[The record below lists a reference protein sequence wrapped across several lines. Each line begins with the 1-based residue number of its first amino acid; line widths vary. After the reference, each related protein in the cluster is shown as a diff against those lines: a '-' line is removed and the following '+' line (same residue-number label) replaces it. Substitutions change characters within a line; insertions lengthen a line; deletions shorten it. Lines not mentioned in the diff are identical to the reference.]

1 MAVGRA
7 GVAGRW
13 DGLGA
18 VGVAGRSVAVGRAG
32 VVGRSV
38 AVGPVG
44 VVGRWDGLE
53 RTTGFVGVAACVG
66 STGVAG
72 VGVGVAVGTAAFAV
86 GVLVVGVLAVRGE
99 GDSGTAV
106 GLETTRVGIEAEI
119 GPCGL
124 EGTTVWRPVDVRE
137 RTEPDTSVCS
147 PVVSGMMRRTRVGGD
162 RGLVDGGGAVSSMM
176 RGSMVLRPVIGI
188 IEDEGATVVA
198 SSMMRGTTAWR
209 PVAARTLGTRPD
221 GGWSISSG
229 SVRRVR

>member
-1 MAVGRA
+1 MA
-7 GVAGRW
+7 
-13 DGLGA
+13 
-18 VGVAGRSVAVGRAG
+18 
-32 VVGRSV
+32 
-38 AVGPVG
+38 
-44 VVGRWDGLE
+44 
-53 RTTGFVGVAACVG
+53 
-66 STGVAG
+66 
-72 VGVGVAVGTAAFAV
+72 GVGVAVGTAAFAV
-86 GVLVVGVLAVRGE
+86 GVLVVGVFAVRGE
-99 GDSGTAV
+99 CDSGTAA
-106 GLETTRVGIEAEI
+106 GLETTRVGIEVEI
-119 GPCGL
+119 GPCGF
-124 EGTTVWRPVDVRE
+124 EGATVWRPVDVRE

>member
-1 MAVGRA
+1 MGVAGRSAAAGRA

-32 VVGRSV
+32 IAGRSAAVGR
-38 AVGPVG
+38 A
-44 VVGRWDGLE
+44 
-53 RTTGFVGVAACVG
+53 TGFVGVAACDG
-66 STGVAG
+66 STCVA
-72 VGVGVAVGTAAFAV
+72 GVGVAVGTAAFAV
-86 GVLVVGVLAVRGE
+86 GVLVVGVFAVRGE
-99 GDSGTAV
+99 SDSGTAA
-106 GLETTRVGIEAEI
+106 GLETTRVGIEVEI
-119 GPCGL
+119 GPCGF
-124 EGTTVWRPVDVRE
+124 EGATVWRPVDVRE

-162 RGLVDGGGAVSSMM
+162 RGLVDGGGAGSSMM
-176 RGSMVLRPVIGI
+176 RGSMVWRPVIGI

-209 PVAARTLGTRPD
+209 PVAALTWGTRPD

>member
-7 GVAGRW
+7 GV
-13 DGLGA
+13 
-18 VGVAGRSVAVGRAG
+18 VGRSVAVGRAG

-86 GVLVVGVLAVRGE
+86 GVLVVGVLAVGVLAVRGE

-124 EGTTVWRPVDVRE
+124 EGMTVWRPVDVRE
-137 RTEPDTSVCS
+137 RTEPDTNVCS

>member
-13 DGLGA
+13 VGLGA
-18 VGVAGRSVAVGRAG
+18 VGVAGRSVAVGRA
-32 VVGRSV
+32 
-38 AVGPVG
+38 
-44 VVGRWDGLE
+44 
-53 RTTGFVGVAACVG
+53 TGFVGVAACDG
-66 STGVAG
+66 STSVA
-72 VGVGVAVGTAAFAV
+72 GVGVAVGTAAFAV

-99 GDSGTAV
+99 DGSGTAA

-124 EGTTVWRPVDVRE
+124 EGMTVWRPVDVRE